1 MIRFIVL
8 IVSIYH
14 INGQAISCST
24 NPAAECAGYSAIP
37 EVQAAS
43 ESGICDTEI
52 SQCTVTCVNFD
63 ICPAASTVVGIPLIC
78 TSGICA
84 PPPTLDPTESTTD
97 PSVSPTANT
106 LAPSSTPSKS
116 PVPGTAAPTIG
127 TNPPTSVPSTPPSS
141 SPTAR
146 PTCASSGICACAS
159 DAPCDALVP
168 IHLHQYR
175 VRHLHHRLPRVLR

>member
-1 MIRFIVL
+1 MQISNLNSECSKNSRTTLVDHSIITVLKRTKNMIRFIVL

-24 NPAAECAGYSAIP
+24 NPAAECAAYSAIP
-37 EVQAAS
+37 EVQGVG
-43 ESGICDTEI
+43 ETGICDTEI
-52 SQCTVTCVNFD
+52 GQCTVTCANVD
-63 ICPAASTVVGIPLIC
+63 ICTIASGVVGIPLIC

-116 PVPGTAAPTIG
+116 PVPGTAAPT
-127 TNPPTSVPSTPPSS
+127 
-141 SPTAR
+141 
-146 PTCASSGICACAS
+146 
-159 DAPCDALVP
+159 
-168 IHLHQYR
+168 
-175 VRHLHHRLPRVLR
+175 